1 MKKFNF
7 AMENLLSFKNQIL
20 DNELQILSELNRQ
33 HENTLIK
40 MSKIHENYENCKA
53 NLNQKLIQSASPQ
66 ECQMYMYYIVDLNE
80 QTKAVQREIDKVSM
94 RIVEQIHK
102 VREMKMETKSLET
115 LKEKKFAEYKKAV
128 IKTNELH
135 MDEFIAGTRYLKA

>member
-1 MKKFNF
+1 
-7 AMENLLSFKNQIL
+7 
-20 DNELQILSELNRQ
+20 
-33 HENTLIK
+33 
-40 MSKIHENYENCKA
+40 
-53 NLNQKLIQSASPQ
+53 
-66 ECQMYMYYIVDLNE
+66 
-80 QTKAVQREIDKVSM
+80 M